1 VEAAI
6 RHTDWEEPCYPG
18 ILYMPGNASSS
29 RIDTVLSRVH
39 STLTLIHSRRIEKA
53 APADA
58 VVGERAERAAAP
70 LSILRLVNLLDGNGD
85 GETEDDYGAI
95 TPSMFAFETA
105 VGLVRGAMK
114 LMGEDVISSPV
125 VDSQGG
131 IRVTWKRGGRQVK
144 LICPATKEGPL
155 YIYQSSA
162 GGNSVQDQNV
172 TAEALAARLSLLIG
186 REPRAAG

>member
-1 VEAAI
+1 MEAALL
-6 RHTDWEEPCYPG
+6 HTDWEEPCYPG
-18 ILYMPGNASSS
+18 ILYIPGNASTS
-29 RIDTVLSRVH
+29 RMDTVLSRVH
-39 STLTLIHSRRIEKA
+39 SRLTLVHTRRIEKP
-53 APADA
+53 PAEA
-58 VVGERAERAAAP
+58 GIGEKAERAAAP

-95 TPSMFAFETA
+95 TPSVFAFETA

-131 IRVTWKRGGRQVK
+131 IRVTWRRGGRQVK
-144 LICPATKEGPL
+144 LVCPATREGSL

-172 TAEALAARLSLLIG
+172 TAEALAARLGVLIG
-186 REPRAAG
+186 RDPAPAG